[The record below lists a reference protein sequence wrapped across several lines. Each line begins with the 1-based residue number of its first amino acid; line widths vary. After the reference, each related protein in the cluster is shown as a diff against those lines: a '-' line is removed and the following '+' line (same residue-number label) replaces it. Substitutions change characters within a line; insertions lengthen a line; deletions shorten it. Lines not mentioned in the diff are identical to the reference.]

1 MAGPRSAVPLQS
13 RSQSQA
19 KETLKPW
26 PGMAWDTPGWP
37 GTHLGQYGTRV
48 HLHSVGY
55 LLTCA
60 GRYSQRAP
68 GDAWQLEDSHWWR
81 SRAT

>member
-48 HLHSVGY
+48 HLHSGFQPFFFFD
-55 LLTCA
+55 
-60 GRYSQRAP
+60 R
-68 GDAWQLEDSHWWR
+68 
-81 SRAT
+81 